1 MNESQPNTD
10 NVSPETNTP
19 PAPSPDPQPTTAA
32 APPLANNQQ
41 YVVWGAIVI
50 ILLACIGSFTY
61 LAGTVTTGGL
71 SLFAEPTNTP
81 LPPPVVNIQN
91 IQAQSKLVTVEY
103 STVTEI
109 YNEAEGKGWLNE
121 LLGTKESLLMLVH
134 GDVNAGFDLSKVD
147 EGDLWTDGKRVR
159 LVLPAAELLNT
170 EIDFDRTRL
179 VYYNNS
185 RIFDENNPNLQ
196 GEALKQAKEAI
207 DQAALQEGILDRAD
221 EYGKLYFENFLYSLG
236 FTDVEVVIDAQ
247 IIGK

>member
-1 MNESQPNTD
+1 MNETPSNPDNLSTERHRTGEPTPN
-10 NVSPETNTP
+10 
-19 PAPSPDPQPTTAA
+19 PQPSTAA
-32 APPLANNQQ
+32 SPNQP

-50 ILLACIGSFTY
+50 VLLACIGSFTY
-61 LAGTVTTGGL
+61 LTGTLTTGGL
-71 SLFAEPTNTP
+71 SLFAKPTNTP

-109 YNEAEGKGWLNE
+109 YNETEGQGWLNE

-134 GDVNAGFDLSKVD
+134 GDVNAGFDLSKLD
-147 EGDLWTDGKRVR
+147 EDDLWTDGKRVR

-170 EIDFDRTRL
+170 EIDFDRTRI
-179 VYYNNS
+179 VYYDNS
-185 RIFDENNPNLQ
+185 RLFDKNNPNLQ

-207 DQAALQEGILDRAD
+207 DQAALQEGILERAD